1 MTDPQRPPVPTFVT
15 TTWAKLTK
23 DISMTALFITQV
35 CLVYIVVI
43 ASLYNL
49 TKAPD
54 SSDGKLWT
62 ALLSS
67 CLGILLP
74 NPSVSGG
81 TKKPDKTKHVP
92 NTTQQ

>member
-1 MTDPQRPPVPTFVT
+1 MTDQQQQQRRPVPTVIT
-15 TTWAKLTK
+15 TTWNKLTK
-23 DISMTALFITQV
+23 DVSMTTVFITQV

-49 TKAPD
+49 TKNPD

-74 NPSVSGG
+74 NPSVGG
-81 TKKPDKTKHVP
+81 GRKKNKHVP
-92 NTTQQ
+92 DTPQQ